1 MGMPRL
7 NRSPLRQDLGVKAL
21 LVIVIALFCSYFIW
35 WFGAAVAEK
44 VDDTQGAWQSY
55 TERATALREEFNQI
69 ERSLG
74 FGGFIHDFKNWV
86 LRRDA
91 KLIPIISTD
100 LQRFGAAIERYRNLT
115 QLYPEEEKALRLL
128 EGVLANY
135 RKNFYLSLKPENQIL
150 DPVALDALVR
160 VDDVAA
166 IQGLN
171 TLLEM
176 QNTRAKVHGSSMQ
189 KLLLASVELVNLRYV
204 LLPLIF
210 AAALFILFFLR
221 RIQGDSVRIKQ
232 SSAYIDTVLELSPQP
247 LLIINDSGVIVRANR
262 QAETLFKQPKANLEG
277 MLVEEFMPEQYRRAH
292 VGHRLRYL
300 KDESLRAEAS
310 LRREMIIEAPGGRQ
324 ITVETALSYTELHG
338 ERQVIATF
346 YDLTE
351 RKAVEHAMEQARTM
365 AESASALKSNFLA
378 NMSHEIR
385 TPMNAILGM
394 THLVLKTDLSAKQKN
409 YVEKSSDAAKSLL
422 RLLDD
427 IVDFSK
433 IEAGKIALEEKPFNL
448 LESLRSVLSVVQFS
462 AKEKEIKIV
471 LDVKSVLGLAVEGD
485 SFRLGQVLMNLLTNA
500 IKFTDPGGTV
510 ALSIENTAMKPGQ
523 ANLFFSV
530 KDTGIGMSA
539 EQQAKVFSAFEQAE
553 VSTTRRY
560 GGSRLGLAISREL
573 VHLMGG
579 ELTVESEVGLGSVFH
594 FNIALKT
601 AHATQVLTQKLPE
614 TVAGNVAQAA
624 EAEDLK
630 GKHFLLV
637 DDVAINQEVAQ
648 EILQD
653 LGATCDLASNG
664 EEAVAL
670 ARESQYDAVLMDCMM
685 PVMDGYEATR
695 QIREFRDAETLPI
708 IAMTANAMEQDWQKA
723 QAVGMNDRIL
733 KPINVELMVNILS
746 SAVSKGGSSKDD
758 LSKGGSSGASDSD
771 PSSSGS
777 LTSSRP
783 VSNGGSANG
792 HNLH

>member
-21 LVIVIALFCSYFIW
+21 LVIVIALLCSYFIW
-35 WFGAAVAEK
+35 WFGAAVAKK

-189 KLLLASVELVNLRYV
+189 KLLLASVELVDLRYV

-385 TPMNAILGM
+385 TPMNAIL
-394 THLVLKTDLSAKQKN
+394 V
-409 YVEKSSDAAKSLL
+409 
-422 RLLDD
+422 
-427 IVDFSK
+427 
-433 IEAGKIALEEKPFNL
+433 
-448 LESLRSVLSVVQFS
+448 
-462 AKEKEIKIV
+462 
-471 LDVKSVLGLAVEGD
+471 
-485 SFRLGQVLMNLLTNA
+485 
-500 IKFTDPGGTV
+500 
-510 ALSIENTAMKPGQ
+510 
-523 ANLFFSV
+523 
-530 KDTGIGMSA
+530 
-539 EQQAKVFSAFEQAE
+539 
-553 VSTTRRY
+553 
-560 GGSRLGLAISREL
+560 
-573 VHLMGG
+573 
-579 ELTVESEVGLGSVFH
+579 
-594 FNIALKT
+594 
-601 AHATQVLTQKLPE
+601 
-614 TVAGNVAQAA
+614 
-624 EAEDLK
+624 
-630 GKHFLLV
+630 
-637 DDVAINQEVAQ
+637 
-648 EILQD
+648 
-653 LGATCDLASNG
+653 
-664 EEAVAL
+664 
-670 ARESQYDAVLMDCMM
+670 
-685 PVMDGYEATR
+685 
-695 QIREFRDAETLPI
+695 
-708 IAMTANAMEQDWQKA
+708 
-723 QAVGMNDRIL
+723 
-733 KPINVELMVNILS
+733 
-746 SAVSKGGSSKDD
+746 
-758 LSKGGSSGASDSD
+758 
-771 PSSSGS
+771 
-777 LTSSRP
+777 
-783 VSNGGSANG
+783 
-792 HNLH
+792 

>member
-1 MGMPRL
+1 
-7 NRSPLRQDLGVKAL
+7 
-21 LVIVIALFCSYFIW
+21 
-35 WFGAAVAEK
+35 
-44 VDDTQGAWQSY
+44 
-55 TERATALREEFNQI
+55 
-69 ERSLG
+69 
-74 FGGFIHDFKNWV
+74 
-86 LRRDA
+86 
-91 KLIPIISTD
+91 
-100 LQRFGAAIERYRNLT
+100 
-115 QLYPEEEKALRLL
+115 
-128 EGVLANY
+128 
-135 RKNFYLSLKPENQIL
+135 
-150 DPVALDALVR
+150 
-160 VDDVAA
+160 
-166 IQGLN
+166 
-171 TLLEM
+171 
-176 QNTRAKVHGSSMQ
+176 
-189 KLLLASVELVNLRYV
+189 
-204 LLPLIF
+204 
-210 AAALFILFFLR
+210 
-221 RIQGDSVRIKQ
+221 
-232 SSAYIDTVLELSPQP
+232 
-247 LLIINDSGVIVRANR
+247 
-262 QAETLFKQPKANLEG
+262 
-277 MLVEEFMPEQYRRAH
+277 
-292 VGHRLRYL
+292 
-300 KDESLRAEAS
+300 
-310 LRREMIIEAPGGRQ
+310 
-324 ITVETALSYTELHG
+324 
-338 ERQVIATF
+338 
-346 YDLTE
+346 
-351 RKAVEHAMEQARTM
+351 
-365 AESASALKSNFLA
+365 
-378 NMSHEIR
+378 
-385 TPMNAILGM
+385 M
-394 THLVLKTDLSAKQKN
+394 THLVLKTDLSVKQKN

-433 IEAGKIALEEKPFNL
+433 IEAGKIVLEEKPFNL

-485 SFRLGQVLMNLLTNA
+485 AFRLGQVLMNLLTNA

-560 GGSRLGLAISREL
+560 GGSGLGLAISREL

-579 ELTVESEVGLGSVFH
+579 ELTVESEPGLGSVFH

-601 AHATQVLTQKLPE
+601 AHATQVIAPQLPE
-614 TVAGNVAQAA
+614 AEAGNIAQATKA
-624 EAEDLK
+624 SEATETTDLK

-648 EILQD
+648 EILHD

-723 QAVGMNDRIL
+723 QAVGMNDQIL

-746 SAVSKGGSSKDD
+746 SAVSKGGSS
-758 LSKGGSSGASDSD
+758 GAFASD

-783 VSNGGSANG
+783 VANGGSANG